1 MLRGMDEIDDLT
13 RDFADRTVVT
23 TINATNVEVVKT
35 VVWWS
40 QKRPGA
46 N

>member
-1 MLRGMDEIDDLT
+1 MDEIDDLT
-13 RDFADRTVVT
+13 RDFAVVT